1 MTSEL
6 IVLEGCAPVPLAG
19 YLKALGVFRL
29 VAEQK
34 DPDARGFW
42 RDERFVLKTRLSR
55 EELVG
60 FFLNEFHPTPVI
72 SPWNGG
78 SGFYFQEGKTKEKD
92 PATGKR
98 IKTGVRDQATEA
110 TRVLDN
116 ILSSKTERLRAYREA
131 IESAKVRLTVRNFNA
146 APGDDDKAKLI
157 RELRSEAPDATAAWI
172 DASSTVT
179 QRDVVF
185 PPLLGSGGN
194 DGNLDFS
201 TTIIQAIISLIDLQS
216 GAPSAEANS
225 LLTASLF
232 AEVTQTGGGTAISQF
247 APSAIGA
254 PNSSVGFGGASSGIA
269 WDVIFGFEG
278 TLVMSTALARRI
290 GAEGDGAAS
299 FPFMIARRGVFG
311 AGAGNVAPAD
321 ENARGEFWAPL
332 WRRPATLGELTTLF
346 REGRAVVDRKIAN
359 DALDFAQALG
369 RLGVDR
375 GVEQFERYAFE
386 QRYGNMHLGVPL
398 GRWRVE
404 RNANADLVAEITA
417 SGWLDRARAAV
428 RGKGAPASMLALGR
442 RLDDALF
449 RLAGDKSSDAVQE
462 ALMAIGALVVETGR
476 RPKLRESLPPPPRL
490 SSDWSKTADDG
501 SHEFALAAALASLD
515 ASTVDDGFR
524 LPFRRHLAPLSVS
537 KAREAW
543 DDTTEAHALAVWTG
557 RDLIRDMGRVHER
570 RLIEA
575 QRREFLR
582 NGKPEFPLRG
592 WKRAPLAA
600 VASFIANRRT
610 DDHIGALAAG
620 LAWAGQFSRTATEM
634 ATDETMTSDAWR
646 NAKAASTKER
656 SDDEAP
662 WPPLVYAAL
671 KPLFDPKGVAAP
683 RPPGKATRQY
693 GKDDTRARKIV
704 NPLPLLRL
712 LQAGRPIDEVVIAA
726 YRIARGAGLTVPFP
740 ADKLTSAAVPARLAA
755 ALILPI
761 RDSDMER
768 LAWRAYPDSKQDEE
782 NSDAA

>member
-92 PATGKR
+92 PITGKR
-98 IKTGVRDQATEA
+98 IKTGVRDQPTEA
-110 TRVLDN
+110 TDALADIAKSQAERFTAYGRSTEVAKMWLDAKQYV
-116 ILSSKTERLRAYREA
+116 SAPEEAAKTE
-131 IESAKVRLTVRNFNA
+131 
-146 APGDDDKAKLI
+146 LI
-157 RELRSEAPDATAAWI
+157 RLLRSELPA
-172 DASSTVT
+172 STVAWVDAAAAVT
-179 QRDVVF
+179 SKDVTF

-194 DGNLDFS
+194 DGNSDYS
-201 TTIIQAIISLIDLQS
+201 TTHIQALKELFDTAT
-216 GAPSAEANS
+216 GAPLLAAEG
-225 LLTASLF
+225 LLESSLF
-232 AEVTQTGGGTAISQF
+232 AGAVQTRQWKAISQF
-247 APSAIGA
+247 NPAVLTSANAG
-254 PNSSVGFGGASSGIA
+254 VGFYGVEFGNA
-269 WDVIFGFEG
+269 WDAILALEG
-278 TLVMSTALARRI
+278 ALVMSTALARRI
-290 GAEGDGAAS
+290 GAEGDGSAS

-311 AGAGNVAPAD
+311 AGAGSVAPAD

-332 WRRPATLGELTTLF
+332 WRRPATLGELATLF

-404 RNANADLVAEITA
+404 RNRNADLVAEITA
-417 SGWLDRARAAV
+417 SGWLDRARTAV

-476 RPKLRESLPPPPRL
+476 RPKLRESLPPPRL

-501 SHEFALAAALASLD
+501 SHEFALAAALAGFD
-515 ASTVDDGFR
+515 ASTAEEKFR
-524 LPFRRHLAPLSVS
+524 LPFRRHLAPMNVVS
-537 KAREAW
+537 KNGRDKDQW
-543 DDTTEAHALAVWTG
+543 DETTEAHALAVWTG
-557 RDLIRDMGRVHER
+557 RDLIRDMGRVLER

-582 NGKPEFPLRG
+582 NGKPEFPLHG
-592 WKRAPLAA
+592 WRSAPLSA
-600 VASFIANRRT
+600 VAAFLEGRAENRRT
-610 DDHIGALAAG
+610 DDRIAALATG
-620 LAWAGQFSRTATEM
+620 LAWTHSSAPASASPERETALPF
-634 ATDETMTSDAWR
+634 A
-646 NAKAASTKER
+646 
-656 SDDEAP
+656 
-662 WPPLVYAAL
+662 YAVL
-671 KPLFDPKGVAAP
+671 KPLFDPKGVAKP
-683 RPPGKATRQY
+683 RPPKSRAHGA
-693 GKDDTRARKIV
+693 DDKRDRKPV
-704 NPLPLLRL
+704 DPLPLVRL
-712 LQAGRPIDEVVIAA
+712 LHAGRIEDAVLAA
-726 YRIARGAGLTVPFP
+726 HRIARGAGLSGPFESALRDAHRLP
-740 ADKLTSAAVPARLAA
+740 SSALTSARDAKAAERLTA

-768 LAWRAYPDSKQDEE
+768 VAWRAYPDSKQDEE